1 MAVVP
6 GPVRAPCSPRRADG
20 ADHPCTDLNRPAGDV
35 FAAADSTRL
44 WESGRARELGILDVK
59 QHAAEE
65 RSDLWPPD
73 LR

>member
-1 MAVVP
+1 MVP
-6 GPVRAPCSPRRADG
+6 
-20 ADHPCTDLNRPAGDV
+20 TT
-35 FAAADSTRL
+35 AADSTRL
-44 WESGRARELGILDVK
+44 WESGRARELGIVDVK